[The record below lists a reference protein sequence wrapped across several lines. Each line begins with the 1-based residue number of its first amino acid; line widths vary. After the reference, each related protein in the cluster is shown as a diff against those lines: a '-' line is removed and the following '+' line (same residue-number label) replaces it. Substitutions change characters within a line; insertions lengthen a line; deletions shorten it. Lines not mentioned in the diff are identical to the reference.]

1 MPLVSKTPRA
11 ILVDVIPPS
20 LDERTAKRRLLE
32 LEALTHTY
40 GGLIV
45 VKVVQRRAIPD
56 YRTYL
61 GAGKLT
67 ELIELGRQERVEV
80 LILNNALKPGQMFNV
95 EEAIRKA
102 KANMHVWDRID
113 LILNIFSKH
122 AKTSEAKLQI
132 KLAALK
138 HMGPR
143 IFGMGHEMMQ
153 QMGGV
158 GGRGGQGESNTEM
171 MKRHLANQE
180 KQVEK
185 DLERV
190 AASRELHRKRRDRIG
205 LKTVSIIGYTNAGK
219 SSLLNALTKKG
230 AYVANALFATLD
242 TRVGKL
248 RLPNALESHR
258 AEEVL
263 LSDTIGF
270 IQDLPP
276 QLIQAFRSTLDET
289 IDADLL
295 LHVIDASDPFI
306 HEKIVEVE
314 EVLAAIGANALPK
327 IYVFNRLDA
336 AKRVPRA
343 TLSKKY
349 KAMTPVFVSAKSGLG
364 LAELTQ
370 RIAERLGK
378 TAH

>member
-1 MPLVSKTPRA
+1 
-11 ILVDVIPPS
+11 
-20 LDERTAKRRLLE
+20 
-32 LEALTHTY
+32 
-40 GGLIV
+40 
-45 VKVVQRRAIPD
+45 
-56 YRTYL
+56 
-61 GAGKLT
+61 
-67 ELIELGRQERVEV
+67 
-80 LILNNALKPGQMFNV
+80 
-95 EEAIRKA
+95 
-102 KANMHVWDRID
+102 
-113 LILNIFSKH
+113 
-122 AKTSEAKLQI
+122 
-132 KLAALK
+132 
-138 HMGPR
+138 
-143 IFGMGHEMMQ
+143 
-153 QMGGV
+153 
-158 GGRGGQGESNTEM
+158 
-171 MKRHLANQE
+171 
-180 KQVEK
+180 
-185 DLERV
+185 
-190 AASRELHRKRRDRIG
+190 
-205 LKTVSIIGYTNAGK
+205 
-219 SSLLNALTKKG
+219 
-230 AYVANALFATLD
+230 
-242 TRVGKL
+242 
-248 RLPNALESHR
+248 
-258 AEEVL
+258 VL